1 MSWQANEADEPTRLL
16 RLRLPTT
23 NEADD
28 ADLVDEATD
37 ATEIQ

>member
-1 MSWQANEADEPTRLL
+1 MRQTVEAEVADA
-16 RLRLPTT
+16 

-37 ATEIQ
+37 ANEVQ